1 MKIKDPMFHIDLFRI
16 RAFTAGN
23 IAGMLGAIARGGLQF
38 MLIIWLQ
45 GIWLPLH
52 GYDYTQTPLWAG
64 IYLLPM
70 TFGFLVAGPISGIL
84 SDRYGARPFATGGM
98 LLSALSFGLLMLL
111 PANFWFPVF
120 ALLIFVN
127 GVSMGLFASPNT
139 AAIMNSVPARY
150 RGVASGIRVTFQNVG
165 MPLSIG
171 LFFTLMI
178 VGLNQTVP
186 PALYSGFTANGVPAA
201 VARHLASLP
210 PISYLFAS
218 FLGYNPVATL
228 LGPLLNQLPAAD
240 AARLTGRT
248 FFPSLISN
256 PFQHALVLVLTFSTV
271 ASLVAAAA
279 SALRGGRYVHEEIEE
294 IEEINEE
301 GAVVAG

>member
-1 MKIKDPMFHIDLFRI
+1 
-16 RAFTAGN
+16 
-23 IAGMLGAIARGGLQF
+23 

-64 IYLLPM
+64 IYMLPM
-70 TFGFLVAGPISGIL
+70 TVGFLVAGPVSGTL

-98 LLSALSFGLLMLL
+98 LLSAVTFGALMLL
-111 PANFWFPVF
+111 PADFSYPVF
-120 ALLIFVN
+120 ALLIFLN

-139 AAIMNSVPARY
+139 AAIMNSVPAEH

-165 MPLSIG
+165 MPMSVG

-186 PALYSGFTANGVPAA
+186 PALYAGLTSDGVPAA
-201 VARHLASLP
+201 AHHLASLP

-218 FLGYNPVATL
+218 FLGYNPLATL

-240 AARLTGRT
+240 AARLTGNT
-248 FFPSLISN
+248 FFPSLISD
-256 PFQHALVLVLTFSTV
+256 PFQHGLVLVLTFSIV

-279 SALRGGRYVHEEIEE
+279 SALRGGRYVHEEIHEQA
-294 IEEINEE
+294 
-301 GAVVAG
+301 AVVAG